1 MKAIG
6 LKGNKLVKTDLI
18 MKKQAIIYILVSQ
31 NLKFFFAYPNNTS
44 HWNTL
49 SSSLFRLC
57 ALKDMVRD
65 VCEKVP
71 ERVDLCVPFL
81 CQFQHL

>member
-6 LKGNKLVKTDLI
+6 LKDKLVKTDLI
-18 MKKQAIIYILVSQ
+18 MKKQAIIYILVSE

-49 SSSLFRLC
+49 GSSLFRLC
-57 ALKDMVRD
+57 ALKNVVRD
-65 VCEKVP
+65 ICEEVP
-71 ERVDLCVPFL
+71 EGLDLCVPSL